1 MPGRGRGLVGL
12 CAALLIAATC
22 VAQAQQ
28 RPPVF
33 RAGVDFVQ
41 LDVVVTGKDG
51 RPVTDLRPE
60 DFVITEQ
67 GRPQTISA
75 FEAVSIPSVR
85 RTEEEATGGRLVV
98 DVVSNAR
105 AVDARQWVLVLDDL
119 HLLET
124 NIVPT
129 QRVVREFLLS
139 MPPEDSVAV
148 VFTGR
153 SDLSIDFTSDLG
165 RLLQVVG
172 RFRDA
177 LGFAPDATNG
187 QPWRDRARLAG
198 ATASVLSNIGKSLI
212 DSRYPRK
219 AIVYVGDGMAYGRQD
234 IHFASRNDRP
244 SEVMAIRDV
253 FTQLDLMMAGL
264 TRAGVPLYTL
274 DPRGVVHCNSVR
286 GPCGDPPW
294 GNIRRQVTML
304 QEFAENTG
312 GRAFVNQSDTLGA
325 VRQLIE
331 DNNHYYLLG
340 YHSTTARKPG
350 SFQEVRVRV
359 NRPGVQVRAR
369 AGYIVPSAAAAE
381 APAPGQALSKVL
393 TSATLATG
401 LDVRATASV
410 VAVAERGLTVA
421 VTTEVTYPVSG
432 RAREDGAVNDEIE
445 FAVVALDHDGRVRG
459 ESRRTFQFTARPGA
473 GPVSLMINDMLD
485 LPGEPVVLRLGII
498 SRATDMQGSVHV
510 PVMAAA
516 PDRGDILLG
525 GIVIGRAEAPRPAAV
540 LGTLPAE
547 VVPIQPVTERTFAS
561 SDTLRVW
568 VPLFW
573 RDDATVVPVVVLRV
587 RGDGE
592 VVTERVAT
600 VPPAGL
606 TRGVATTGASTDLP
620 LSSLA
625 PGRYR
630 LEATA
635 TLPGGGSSTTAIGIE
650 IRGPGGP

>member
-1 MPGRGRGLVGL
+1 MLGRGARGLVGL
-12 CAALLIAATC
+12 GVALLMTG
-22 VAQAQQ
+22 VTQAQQ

-33 RAGVDFVQ
+33 RTGVDFVQ
-41 LDVVVTGKDG
+41 LDAVVTDQDG
-51 RPVTDLRPE
+51 RPVTDLRLE

-67 GRPQTISA
+67 GQPQTISA

-85 RTEEEATGGRLVV
+85 RTEEEAAGGPLVV

-105 AVDARQWVLVLDDL
+105 AIDARQWVLVLDDL

-153 SDLSIDFTSDLG
+153 SDLSVDFTSDLG
-165 RLLQVVG
+165 ALLRVVG
-172 RFRDA
+172 RLRDA

-198 ATASVLSNIGKSLI
+198 ATASVLVNIGKSLI
-212 DSRYPRK
+212 DSRHPRK
-219 AIVYVGDGMAYGRQD
+219 AIVYVGDGMAYGRED
-234 IHFASRNDRP
+234 IHFRSRNDP
-244 SEVMAIRDV
+244 PQDVMAIRDV
-253 FTQLDLMMAGL
+253 FTQLDLMMDGL
-264 TRAGVPLYTL
+264 RKAGVPLYAL
-274 DPRGVVHCNSVR
+274 DPRGVVDCNAVR
-286 GPCGDPPW
+286 GPCGAPPR
-294 GNIRRQVTML
+294 GNIRRQLTML
-304 QEFAENTG
+304 QEFAGNTG
-312 GRAFVNQSDTLGA
+312 GRAFVNQADTLGA
-325 VRQLIE
+325 VRQVIE
-331 DNNHYYLLG
+331 DSNHYYLLG
-340 YHSTTARKPG
+340 YYPSSTRRPG

-369 AGYIVPSAAAAE
+369 AGYIVPNPAAAE
-381 APAPGQALSKVL
+381 APAPGLALSRVL
-393 TSATLATG
+393 TSATLVTG

-421 VTTEVTYPVSG
+421 VTAEVTYPASG
-432 RAREDGAVNDEIE
+432 RAREEASVNDDIE

-473 GPVSLMINDMLD
+473 GPVSLLINDLLD
-485 LPGEPVVLRLGII
+485 VPGEPVVLRLGVI
-498 SRATDMQGSVHV
+498 SRATGLLGSVHV
-510 PVMAAA
+510 PVMAAT
-516 PDRGDILLG
+516 PRRGDVMLG
-525 GIVIGRAEAPRPAAV
+525 GIVIGHAAAPRLAAV

-547 VVPIQPVTERTFAS
+547 VVPVQPVTDRVFAA
-561 SDTLRVW
+561 SDTLRLW
-568 VPLFW
+568 VPMFW
-573 RDDATVVPVVVLRV
+573 RDDADVVPAVVLRV
-587 RGDGE
+587 HGGGE
-592 VVTERVAT
+592 LVTERVAT
-600 VPPAGL
+600 VPPASL
-606 TRGVATTGASTDLP
+606 TRGVAATGATADLP

-635 TLPGGGSSTTAIGIE
+635 TGPGGGSRTTAIAFE
-650 IRGPGGP
+650 IRD